1 MGRLIP
7 PDTRLIAAAGT
18 HVVSPQ
24 WGVAAVGNV
33 YTHREYRGQGLA
45 KVVTSAVTAELLQQ
59 CDTVVLN
66 GASCAKLKSG
76 QVSQVTIAT
85 GCPTEVPK

>member
-1 MGRLIP
+1 MRLG
-7 PDTRLIAAAGT
+7 DIAAAAISCELPLADPPDDIGFT
-18 HVVSPQ
+18 
-24 WGVAAVGNV
+24 NV
-33 YTHREYRGQGLA
+33 YFDCEVVAYDPAQGWA
-45 KVVTSAVTAELLQQ
+45 WNDDS
-59 CDTVVLN
+59 DTVVLN